1 MEILFFLLFGCAHVY
16 VSEVCVYMHVGACVG
31 THQYNMNSVSSSAS
45 KEPLSAFF
53 SKRESPFGLC
63 GWPCHRLLEERPSS
77 SLPRV
82 WCRDF
87 SAVSYVCGCH
97 AVFPFPPSFLS
108 FSFPISVVSLSL
120 SRRRPLCRLSS
131 LLSFFLFLF
140 AFEGSLAPSRTR
152 RGDSDNRLER
162 SSLRCY
168 GGVERERERGANR

>member
-53 SKRESPFGLC
+53 SKRESPVGLC
-63 GWPCHRLLEERPSS
+63 GWPCRRLLEERSSS

-87 SAVSYVCGCH
+87 SAVSYVCGYH
-97 AVFPFPPSFLS
+97 VV
-108 FSFPISVVSLSL
+108 FSFPPLLSLSFVPYQRCLSLSL
-120 SRRRPLCRLSS
+120 SLADALCVASPHSFLSS
-131 LLSFFLFLF
+131 FSCLPLKVRS
-140 AFEGSLAPSRTR
+140 PP
-152 RGDSDNRLER
+152 LER
-162 SSLRCY
+162 AAATATI
-168 GGVERERERGANR
+168 G